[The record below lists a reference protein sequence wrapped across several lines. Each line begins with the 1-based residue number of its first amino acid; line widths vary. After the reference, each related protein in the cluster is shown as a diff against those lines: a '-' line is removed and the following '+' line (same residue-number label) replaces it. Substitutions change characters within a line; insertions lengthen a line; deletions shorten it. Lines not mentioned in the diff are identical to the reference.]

1 MGRKTGNIGYFRKN
15 NQRRKIT
22 TFSHSRECENIKTMQ
37 KQKGFILPI
46 VIAVVV
52 VTILGTGGYFV
63 YKQYSKQI
71 KQADTENN
79 KQTQNQPI
87 QNDNAYIKITS
98 PNGGEVFDYGEE
110 IQVAWESNKVDK
122 VNIYAFYYDA
132 SGKVGMPDGKNY
144 SFNEGECR
152 LTYEAIPA
160 KDGTFIANKGG
171 GCGLMPTGTRIKIK
185 IIDSTGVYAD
195 ESDNYF
201 SIVEADQTAGWKR
214 FDSGDG
220 FEFKY
225 PTINSFVTLNEP
237 EIIRGNSDI
246 NNNGCYMGNG
256 NGRYLNPTL
265 EKGKTTINNIQFC
278 LSETGDSAMGSSY
291 PTYFYT
297 TTYKMG
303 VILHW
308 RSRLRLYRATG
319 LRAEIVITNALIF
332 LATRQ
337 TTLKVF

>member
-1 MGRKTGNIGYFRKN
+1 
-15 NQRRKIT
+15 
-22 TFSHSRECENIKTMQ
+22 
-37 KQKGFILPI
+37 
-46 VIAVVV
+46 
-52 VTILGTGGYFV
+52 
-63 YKQYSKQI
+63 
-71 KQADTENN
+71 
-79 KQTQNQPI
+79 
-87 QNDNAYIKITS
+87 
-98 PNGGEVFDYGEE
+98 
-110 IQVAWESNKVDK
+110 
-122 VNIYAFYYDA
+122 
-132 SGKVGMPDGKNY
+132 
-144 SFNEGECR
+144 
-152 LTYEAIPA
+152 
-160 KDGTFIANKGG
+160 
-171 GCGLMPTGTRIKIK
+171 MPTGTRIKIK